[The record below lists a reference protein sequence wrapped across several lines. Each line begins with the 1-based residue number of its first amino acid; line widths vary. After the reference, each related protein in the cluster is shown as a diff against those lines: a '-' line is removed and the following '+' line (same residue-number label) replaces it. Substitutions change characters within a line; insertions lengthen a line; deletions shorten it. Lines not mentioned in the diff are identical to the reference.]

1 MKPVPHATVPTLTN
15 RDEGDD
21 RARRGLPVPHLIR
34 VLDYELPKEAGARHC
49 LDRIDKVLIGRA
61 SRHEVRRRD
70 RTLVLGVADARMSK
84 EHAQLTVVDHQWM
97 IEDRGSR
104 NGTLVDGARTGR
116 HALEDGVVFELGR
129 TAFVWRVFDPEGPLD
144 VTATELDGSLGGL
157 RTFSKVFASK
167 LAEVVRIAAT
177 AQNVVVHGKTGTGK
191 ELLARGI
198 HEASRRT
205 GAFVA
210 VNSGALPATLVESE
224 LFGYRKGAFS
234 GATEDRVGLV
244 RAADGGTLFF
254 DEIGDLPLPLQ
265 AALLRVLQQREVLPL
280 GATKPVAVDLRV
292 VAATHRDL
300 ERDVADGRFREDL
313 LARLA
318 GYSVVIPPLRERR
331 EDLGLLIAALL
342 ARIPGC
348 PDTVRFT
355 PAAGSALMRHAWP
368 RNVRE
373 LEQVLGSAV
382 ALAGAGVIGV
392 EHLPATIHQAPEA
405 PPALDLSPSELE
417 RRAELC
423 RLLEAHQGNVAA
435 VGRELGVA
443 RMQVHRWI
451 ERFSIDVSVYRRA

>member
-1 MKPVPHATVPTLTN
+1 
-15 RDEGDD
+15 
-21 RARRGLPVPHLIR
+21 
-34 VLDYELPKEAGARHC
+34 
-49 LDRIDKVLIGRA
+49 
-61 SRHEVRRRD
+61 
-70 RTLVLGVADARMSK
+70 MSK
-84 EHAQLTVVDHQWM
+84 EHARLAVVDHQWV

-104 NGTLVDGARTGR
+104 NGTLLDGGRIHR
-116 HALEDGVVFELGR
+116 HALADGAVIELGR
-129 TAFVWRVFDPEGPLD
+129 TAFVWRLFRPDGALD
-144 VTATELDGSLGGL
+144 VGAGELDRSLDGL
-157 RTFSKVFASK
+157 CTFSTDFART
-167 LAEVVRIAAT
+167 LADLARIAAT
-177 AQNVVVHGKTGTGK
+177 AQNVLVQGKTGTGK

-198 HEASRRT
+198 HAASRRR
-205 GAFVA
+205 GELVA
-210 VNSGALPATLVESE
+210 VNCGALPATLVESE

-234 GATEDRVGLV
+234 GATEDRAGLV
-244 RAADGGTLFF
+244 RTADAGTLFF

-318 GYSVVIPPLRERR
+318 GYSVVVPALRERR

-342 ARIPGC
+342 ARVERCPG
-348 PDTVRFT
+348 DVRFT

-382 ALAGAGVIGV
+382 ALAGAGAIGL
-392 EHLPATIHQAPEA
+392 EHLPSAVHQPPVA
-405 PPALDLSPSELE
+405 PPVLDLSPSELE
-417 RRAELC
+417 RRDELC
-423 RLLEAHQGNVAA
+423 RLLANHRGNIAA

-443 RMQVHRWI
+443 RMQIHRWI
-451 ERFSIDVSVYRRA
+451 ERFSIDVGVFRRE